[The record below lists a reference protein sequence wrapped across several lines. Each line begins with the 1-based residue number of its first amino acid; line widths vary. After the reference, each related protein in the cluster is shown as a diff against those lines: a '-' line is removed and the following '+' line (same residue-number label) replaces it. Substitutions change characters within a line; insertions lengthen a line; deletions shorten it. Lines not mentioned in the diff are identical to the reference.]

1 MTRVGILEEVP
12 LGKLQ
17 RCLTVSTTTCRP
29 SPGGNSGF
37 AHLQL
42 RFILVRKSSPHH
54 HLTEMVEEF
63 DLRARTRGQPP
74 AFGSKPEEHVQAR
87 CDHTHI
93 ILSLPPS
100 NMPFTP
106 LTTNGRI
113 LQRCHSTSPGQ
124 ASTYKT
130 LMQSCIYTS
139 QHHLQAHLPVWDSMF
154 RHRHSFKRCWS
165 YQSCIWHRVNL
176 EATKYPTTQN
186 NIHCMIPFI

>member
-1 MTRVGILEEVP
+1 MLKHQPLAKILLKQSLIGFQVALQRTQRKVLCGSASALITELLLEAAIMTRVGILEEVP

-139 QHHLQAHLPVWDSMF
+139 QHHL
-154 RHRHSFKRCWS
+154 
-165 YQSCIWHRVNL
+165 
-176 EATKYPTTQN
+176 
-186 NIHCMIPFI
+186 